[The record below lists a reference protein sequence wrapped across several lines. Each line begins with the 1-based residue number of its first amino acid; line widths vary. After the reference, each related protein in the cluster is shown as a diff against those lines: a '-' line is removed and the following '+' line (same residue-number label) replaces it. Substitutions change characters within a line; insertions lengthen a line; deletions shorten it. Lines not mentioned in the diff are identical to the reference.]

1 MLHHAS
7 RRPGADQQRPSGG
20 PALTIAAVLLGVLV
34 VPMGMSGTSAALP
47 RIGADLGGSGLQWVI
62 TGYFL
67 AASCLMLVAGS
78 LGDLLGRRLV
88 LRIGAASYAASCLLA
103 ALAPSMAWLNIARGA
118 SGVGAAAIM
127 ASGAALLGA
136 TFEAEARTRVF
147 AALGTTVG
155 VGLAFGP
162 TVSGWLVGW
171 LDWRGMFAF
180 FGMAGA
186 LVLAGTWVMQETR
199 SDARPRLDLPGAAV
213 FVVGMVSLMY
223 GINQVSGAGWNGA
236 PVLAPVAVGL
246 AALALFVVLER
257 RTREPL
263 LALDLLRNPRL
274 VAWLVA
280 VAAMGAGTV
289 GALIYLPTYLQGGTG
304 LTAGGAG
311 AVMLALTVPVLLV
324 PPVAGRLVNTG
335 CSPTL
340 LIMVALALLA
350 GGNWWLTVLAPGGPP
365 AALLGPLVA
374 IGIANGLAAG
384 MIDNQ
389 ALRQAPADRLGMA
402 SGLLNTVRSG
412 TNAIGLA
419 IFAALLTGLIR
430 RRVGDPEVA
439 ASLAGGVVPDGD
451 RADLLEQYTAAWQE
465 MLWSVGALCAVSLVV
480 VLVLLR
486 RPVAGAPGDTPVPAP
501 TTEAA

>member
-1 MLHHAS
+1 MLSHAN
-7 RRPGADQQRPSGG
+7 RRPDPDHPTPPGS
-20 PALTIAAVLLGVLV
+20 PALTVAAVLLGVLV

-88 LRIGAASYAASCLLA
+88 LRIGAAGYAVSCSLA
-103 ALAPSMAWLNIARGA
+103 ALAPSMVWLNIARGV
-118 SGVGAAAIM
+118 SGIGAAAIM

-136 TFEAEARTRVF
+136 TFRAEARTRVF

-180 FGMAGA
+180 FGVAGA

-199 SDARPRLDLPGAAV
+199 SAARPRLDLAGAAV
-213 FVVGMVSLMY
+213 FVVGMVALMY
-223 GINQVSGAGWNGA
+223 GINQVSDAGWNEPA
-236 PVLAPVAVGL
+236 VLLPVAAGL
-246 AALALFVVLER
+246 ATLGLFAALQR
-257 RTREPL
+257 RTRDPL
-263 LALDLLRNPRL
+263 LELDLLRNPRL

-280 VAAMGAGTV
+280 VATMAGGTV

-304 LTAGGAG
+304 LTAGEAG
-311 AVMLALTVPVLLV
+311 AVMLALTVPVLLI

-335 CSPTL
+335 RSPTL
-340 LIMVALALLA
+340 LITVALALLA
-350 GGNWWLTVLAPGGPP
+350 AGNVWLTVLTPGGPP

-374 IGIANGLAAG
+374 IGVANGLAAG

-389 ALRQAPADRLGMA
+389 ALRQAPAERLGMA

-419 IFAALLTGLIR
+419 IFAAVLAGLIR

-451 RADLLEQYTAAWQE
+451 RAHLLEQYTAAWQE
-465 MLWSVGALCAVSLVV
+465 LLWSVGALCAVALVV

-486 RPVAGAPGDTPVPAP
+486 RPVADVPGDTRVPAP
-501 TTEAA
+501 TSEAA